1 VKKPLLLVA
10 SVALALAAGS
20 MSACGS
26 VRPYAAKVTLKGKT
40 IVIPTADLDR
50 ELNAIRS
57 NKEYF
62 AAISQSAQ
70 QQGGRIEGAGLKTFD
85 AAFVAQIL
93 NRRVLVAMV
102 ESALAEN
109 HLKITSG
116 DRDASRTSL
125 VQQFT
130 STDAN
135 GAPAKTSLFNK
146 FDPEYRNDLVESNA
160 AVTVLRDWLSNR
172 ATAASVRKYYD
183 DHAKE
188 FGETCIRQILVRD
201 KGAADAAR
209 ARVVGGEDFAAVAQA
224 TSSDPSKS
232 KGGDIGCL
240 TATEEQSLDPVFQG
254 AADALATQEIS
265 PPVQSQFGWHIIQVT
280 ARRERAYD
288 NTIQQ
293 QIAGTLS
300 DISTYVRDLVTR
312 AKVVVNPRFGRFDK
326 TNFAGVVPPKAPATS
341 TTEAPFGGQSGPS
354 TLGTVPGSG
363 SPTG

>member
-10 SVALALAAGS
+10 SVALAIAAGS
-20 MSACGS
+20 LTACGS
-26 VRPYAAKVTLKGKT
+26 VRPYAAKVTLTGKT

-70 QQGGRIEGAGLKTFD
+70 QQGGRIQGAGLKTFD

-102 ESALAEN
+102 ESALTEN
-109 HLKITSG
+109 HLKITAG
-116 DRDASRTSL
+116 DRSASRTSL

-130 STDAN
+130 STDAS
-135 GAPAKTSLFNK
+135 GAPAKTSLFDK

-172 ATAASVRKYYD
+172 ATSASVRKYYD
-183 DHAKE
+183 DHASD
-188 FGETCIRQILVRD
+188 FRETCIRQILVD
-201 KGAADAAR
+201 AKPAADAAR
-209 ARVVGGEDFAAVAQA
+209 ARVVGGEDFGAVAQA
-224 TSSDPSKS
+224 TSTDASKT
-232 KGGDIGCL
+232 KGGDLGCL
-240 TATEEQSLDPVFQG
+240 TASEEANLDPIFHE
-254 AADALATQEIS
+254 AADKLATTEIS
-265 PPVQSQFGWHIIQVT
+265 LPVQSQFGWHVIQVT

-288 NTIQQ
+288 SAVQQ
-293 QIAGTLS
+293 QIAQTLS
-300 DISTYVRDLVTR
+300 DISTYVRELVTR
-312 AKVVVNPRFGRFDK
+312 AKVVVNPRFGHFDK
-326 TNFAGVVPPKAPATS
+326 ANFAGVVPPTAPVTS
-341 TTEAPFGGQSGPS
+341 TTAPLGGASP
-354 TLGTVPGSG
+354 LGTVPGSG